1 MDCHTTKI
9 EERNMVAN
17 IKEVKKMMH
26 IFLTWLPESIVLGI
40 LEELMEDIGNKTENE
55 SLRDTLRLL
64 HSAMCAELE

>member
-1 MDCHTTKI
+1 MDCHTTKT

-40 LEELMEDIGNKTENE
+40 LEELMKDIGNKTENE

-64 HSAMCAELE
+64 HSAMCAEME